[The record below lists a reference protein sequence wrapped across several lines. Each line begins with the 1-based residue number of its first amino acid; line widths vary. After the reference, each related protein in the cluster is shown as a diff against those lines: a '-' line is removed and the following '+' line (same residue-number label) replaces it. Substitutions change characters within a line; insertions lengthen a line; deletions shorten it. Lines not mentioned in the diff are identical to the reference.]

1 MTSIARAVIASSLV
15 FSSVAFAQSGGIQM
29 DIQADGHDMP
39 STRVRVT
46 GMGPEGEQQG
56 VDMNVQ
62 AGGAHVGV
70 EMKVTG
76 DAAHSGREEKHERR
90 ERRRERNEEPQ
101 AMPVRTFASEP
112 AFRDCGT
119 GEDPGCTMRRDGQFA
134 MDAETFRGVLQ
145 SLKNT
150 ANEITREEMAEKMFR
165 RNYLTAKQFGRV
177 LDLFSNEITRLDVA
191 KNAAPHVVNP
201 QHALGFSSK
210 WNNSISGDEYIEI
223 MTAQ

>member
-1 MTSIARAVIASSLV
+1 MPSIARAVIASSLV

-29 DIQADGHDMP
+29 DIQTGDHDMP

-46 GMGPEGEQQG
+46 GTGPEGEQQG
-56 VDMNVQ
+56 VDMNIQ
-62 AGGAHVGV
+62 AGGTHMGV
-70 EMKVTG
+70 EMKVRG
-76 DAAHSGREEKHERR
+76 DATHSGREEKHERR
-90 ERRRERNEEPQ
+90 ERRRERHEEPQ
-101 AMPVRTFASEP
+101 AVPVRGFASEP

-119 GEDPGCTMRRDGQFA
+119 GEDPGCTMRRDGQLA

-150 ANEITREEMAEKMFR
+150 SNEITREEMAEKMFR

>member
-1 MTSIARAVIASSLV
+1 MIASSLV

-29 DIQADGHDMP
+29 DIQTGDHDMP

-46 GMGPEGEQQG
+46 GTGPEGEQQG
-56 VDMNVQ
+56 VDMNIQ
-62 AGGAHVGV
+62 AGGTHMGV
-70 EMKVTG
+70 EMKVRG
-76 DAAHSGREEKHERR
+76 DATHSGREEKHERR
-90 ERRRERNEEPQ
+90 ERRRERHEEPQ
-101 AMPVRTFASEP
+101 AVPVRGFASEP

-119 GEDPGCTMRRDGQFA
+119 GEDPGCTMRRDGQLA

-150 ANEITREEMAEKMFR
+150 SNEITREEMAEKMFR

>member
-1 MTSIARAVIASSLV
+1 
-15 FSSVAFAQSGGIQM
+15 
-29 DIQADGHDMP
+29 
-39 STRVRVT
+39 
-46 GMGPEGEQQG
+46 
-56 VDMNVQ
+56 
-62 AGGAHVGV
+62 
-70 EMKVTG
+70 
-76 DAAHSGREEKHERR
+76 
-90 ERRRERNEEPQ
+90 
-101 AMPVRTFASEP
+101 
-112 AFRDCGT
+112 
-119 GEDPGCTMRRDGQFA
+119 

-150 ANEITREEMAEKMFR
+150 SNEITREEMAEKMFR